1 MYISCQAGN
10 CRMENDMTT
19 YVEVAQALVSAGY
32 LSDADLEAAAEVLKD
47 ALIIDAAEA
56 VQDDVA
62 EDYSTQEDIVAEAE
76 VWESEDAA
84 TGDYDLMEEDQ
95 EVIEDA
101 LDQEE
106 VDKEIMVEAEE
117 EIAAAYL
124 DAAAALL
131 AAELIDEADQQAVA
145 VLVADVWASYDEGE

>member
-1 MYISCQAGN
+1 
-10 CRMENDMTT
+10 MTT

-84 TGDYDLMEEDQ
+84 TGDYNSMEEDQ
-95 EVIEDA
+95 EVIEYA

-145 VLVADVWASYDEGE
+145 VFVADVWASYDEGE

>member
-1 MYISCQAGN
+1 
-10 CRMENDMTT
+10 MENDMTT

>member
-1 MYISCQAGN
+1 
-10 CRMENDMTT
+10 MENDMTT
-19 YVEVAQALVSAGY
+19 YVEVAQALVSAEY
-32 LSDADLEAAAEVLKD
+32 LSDADIEAAAEVLKD

-56 VQDDVA
+56 LQDDVA

-84 TGDYDLMEEDQ
+84 KGDYEDMDGD
-95 EVIEDA
+95 ELVIEEA
-101 LDQEE
+101 LDSEE
-106 VDKEIMVEAEE
+106 IDKEIMVEAEPL
-117 EIAAAYL
+117 IDAAYL

-145 VLVADVWASYDEGE
+145 VLVADVWALDDEGE

>member
-1 MYISCQAGN
+1 
-10 CRMENDMTT
+10 MTT

-84 TGDYDLMEEDQ
+84 TGDYDLMEEDR

-106 VDKEIMVEAEE
+106 VDKEVMVEAEE

-131 AAELIDEADQQAVA
+131 TAELIDEAEQQAVA
-145 VLVADVWASYDEGE
+145 VLVADIWASEDEGE

>member
-1 MYISCQAGN
+1 
-10 CRMENDMTT
+10 
-19 YVEVAQALVSAGY
+19 
-32 LSDADLEAAAEVLKD
+32 
-47 ALIIDAAEA
+47 
-56 VQDDVA
+56 
-62 EDYSTQEDIVAEAE
+62 
-76 VWESEDAA
+76 
-84 TGDYDLMEEDQ
+84 MEEDQ

>member
-1 MYISCQAGN
+1 
-10 CRMENDMTT
+10 MEDDMTT

>member
-1 MYISCQAGN
+1 
-10 CRMENDMTT
+10 MENDMTT

-32 LSDADLEAAAEVLKD
+32 LSDADIEAAAEVLKD

-84 TGDYDLMEEDQ
+84 TGDYISMEEDQ
-95 EVIEDA
+95 EVIKNA

-106 VDKEIMVEAEE
+106 IDREVMAEAEQ
-117 EIAAAYL
+117 EIDAAYL

-131 AAELIDEADQQAVA
+131 AAELIDEANQQAVA
-145 VLVADVWASYDEGE
+145 VLVADVWASDDDGE

>member
-1 MYISCQAGN
+1 
-10 CRMENDMTT
+10 MTT